1 MSFAGENSI
10 EQISATGLR
19 VRTYSRHSRSQTG
32 ERNRE
37 GWTMDVQQETIR
49 PTTSL
54 AKMSLEELLFYVLVG
69 EGRIMKDPVQT

>member
-10 EQISATGLR
+10 KQISGTGLR
-19 VRTYSRHSRSQTG
+19 VGAYSGHNHLRIG
-32 ERNRE
+32 EFNRK
-37 GWTMDVQQETIR
+37 GWAMDVQQDTIR

-69 EGRIMKDPVQT
+69 EGRVMKDPVQT